1 VRVHVRECMQGF
13 GCASWFGSG
22 AGRCGPEEEP
32 IPELGWEDLENDG
45 RSLVRLGKRETK
57 EIEARR
63 VRKPMNV
70 TEGADEDDQ
79 VLVCYNWLLLLV
91 AKNEV

>member
-1 VRVHVRECMQGF
+1 MTD
-13 GCASWFGSG
+13 G
-22 AGRCGPEEEP
+22 ALLDWAR
-32 IPELGWEDLENDG
+32 
-45 RSLVRLGKRETK
+45 GKAK

-70 TEGADEDDQ
+70 TEGADEEDQ